1 MPGNKNADI
10 VNLYHMQK
18 KIQIRQ
24 STIVAFGAI
33 QDRIGDIS
41 LMEIASYPFH
51 TGWFALSIR
60 VGRKSADN
68 ADFSSEIQM
77 VIVLP
82 TPAGQQR
89 PCAVDGRDLLNR
101 M

>member
-1 MPGNKNADI
+1 
-10 VNLYHMQK
+10 MQK

-24 STIVAFGAI
+24 STIVAI

-41 LMEIASYPFH
+41 LMEIASYPFY

-60 VGRKSADN
+60 VGRKSAD
-68 ADFSSEIQM
+68 FFSEIQM

-89 PCAVDGRDLLNR
+89 PCAVDGRDLWKR